1 MASQSVFRLDAKEF
15 ERLQN
20 AIKNFPGE
28 AEEVIN
34 DVLHTE
40 GSQLIQD
47 AIRNLMPESGREWK
61 GKKAAAKSAR
71 SLTDT
76 KGNLFVEVK
85 TTNNYQYLY
94 FPDDGTNTK
103 RHAGNQQFF
112 LKGGESQQ
120 ETIVD
125 RCIKKLVNSF
135 ENN

>member
-1 MASQSVFRLDAKEF
+1 MAVFRFDATEF
-15 ERLQN
+15 DRLQN
-20 AIKNFPGE
+20 AIKNFPGD

-47 AIRNLMPESGREWK
+47 AIRNLMPESGRTWK
-61 GKKAAAKSAR
+61 GKKPAAKSAK
-71 SLTDT
+71 SLTDL
-76 KGNLFVEVK
+76 KGNLFVEVRATK
-85 TTNNYQYLY
+85 NYQYLY
-94 FPDDGTNTK
+94 FPDDGTNTR

-125 RCIKKLVNSF
+125 LCIKKLTDSF